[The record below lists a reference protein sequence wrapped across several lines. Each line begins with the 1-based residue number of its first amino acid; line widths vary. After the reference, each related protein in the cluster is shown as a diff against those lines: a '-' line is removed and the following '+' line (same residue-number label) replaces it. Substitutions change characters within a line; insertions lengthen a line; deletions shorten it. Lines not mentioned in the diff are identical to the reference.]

1 MVHVLLT
8 FGLLWSQE
16 SSPVPAWR
24 QVLNRAA
31 YAMNVGSPETAGIFQ
46 EAFGQA
52 ERVADG
58 GLAKAIVSSFYSMI
72 LTRQERYGES
82 EQMLRAAMAVFN
94 RYPREAGGEHVA
106 ALNNLAYVLHQT
118 GRREE
123 ELKCLHLAMER
134 AERIRPVDPMMVVPI
149 LGNLAMLY
157 VESGDFRHAREV
169 LDKAVPYENDS
180 RVAQHRY
187 RMPLLNAAS
196 EFHLERGETREALE
210 KAALSVKIAEQS
222 REGESAE
229 LSGPLHQL
237 ARVEL
242 AMGRLSAAER
252 HWKQRLAIIRQQR
265 SKDYPHLASILV
277 PLASLA
283 RLQGRDAEAE
293 EMLREA
299 GRIAELSRRNA
310 VLAVVQHEMALLEVN
325 RKRFVKAEPLFRS
338 SLALTANAIGTRNNE
353 YARCLSDF
361 AATLAAMRKYEAAEA
376 ALGEAIRTTEQ
387 IRTRPDPMLPAMLN
401 THAKL
406 LVKLK
411 RKDEARQ
418 VQARAQAL
426 RAAGASEGFGQT
438 VDVLELK

>member
-1 MVHVLLT
+1 MLHVLLT

-16 SSPVPAWR
+16 STPVPAWR
-24 QVLNRAA
+24 QVLNRAV

-82 EQMLRAAMAVFN
+82 EQMLRAAIGVFDQ
-94 RYPREAGGEHVA
+94 YPRLALGEHIA

-134 AERIRPVDPMMVVPI
+134 AEWIRPVDPMIVMPI

-157 VESGDFRHAREV
+157 VESGDFRHARDI
-169 LDKAVPYENDS
+169 LDKAEPYENDS

-196 EFHLERGETREALE
+196 EFHLERGELREARE

-222 REGESAE
+222 QEGESIE

-237 ARVEL
+237 ARVEM

-252 HWKQRLAIIRQQR
+252 HWKRRLAILRQHR

-283 RLQGRDAEAE
+283 RVQGRGAEAE

-299 GRIAELSRRNA
+299 ARIAELCNRPA
-310 VLAVVQHEMALLEVN
+310 VLAVVQHERALLEVS
-325 RKRFVKAEPLFRS
+325 RKRNAEAESLFRS
-338 SLALTANAIGTRNNE
+338 SLAMTASAIGTKNTE
-353 YARCLSDF
+353 YVSCLADF
-361 AATLAAMRKYEAAEA
+361 SATLAALRKYEEAEA

-387 IRTRPDPMLPAMLN
+387 IRTRPDPTLPAMLH

-406 LVKLK
+406 LSKLN
-411 RKDEARQ
+411 RKDEAKR
-418 VQARAQAL
+418 VQAREQAM
-426 RAAGASEGFGQT
+426 RAAAASEGFGQT